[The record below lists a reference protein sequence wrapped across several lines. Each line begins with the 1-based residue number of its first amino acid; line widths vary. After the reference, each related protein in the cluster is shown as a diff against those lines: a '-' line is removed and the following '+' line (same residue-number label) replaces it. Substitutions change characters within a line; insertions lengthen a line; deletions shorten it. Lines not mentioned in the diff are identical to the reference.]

1 MSNDMLMKNINEY
14 LNRNKIAKRDFE
26 KSIGVSTGYFARIVS
41 NNTTPSIEVLMN
53 ISNIMNH
60 TIDELIYLDI
70 YDSNN
75 TTFLYQFLDKLINL
89 TKNKIIKWN
98 DINKDKLANKYYNAV
113 LYDDIVTI
121 KSESTN
127 DDDIIY
133 NISFGCTH
141 DDNTPVVIEKTTD
154 HCCIRNVLLYKKC
167 TELLLYIEI
176 YSTDIDLNED
186 QIKHINSILNN

>member
-1 MSNDMLMKNINEY
+1 MSNDILMKNINEY
-14 LNRNKIAKRDFE
+14 LNRNKIAKKDFE

-53 ISNIMNH
+53 ISNTMNH

-75 TTFLYQFLDKLINL
+75 TTLLYQFLDKLINL

-121 KSESTN
+121 KSEFTN
-127 DDDIIY
+127 DDITY
-133 NISFGCTH
+133 NISFGCAH
-141 DDNTPVVIEKTTD
+141 DDNIPVVIEKTTD
-154 HCCIRNVLLYKKC
+154 HCCIRNVQNYYC
-167 TELLLYIEI
+167 I
-176 YSTDIDLNED
+176 
-186 QIKHINSILNN
+186 